1 MGGER
6 REQHLEGTW
15 CAPKGLPEEGKEAE
29 AGGGSL
35 SVSLGLP
42 EKPSGIRFSRICLL
56 QRGESLGYPQTICG
70 EFETVDRKAPVLLLP
85 IGMQDLG
92 FRWPLLS
99 WM

>member
-6 REQHLEGTW
+6 LGRDLVCSDELARGGEG
-15 CAPKGLPEEGKEAE
+15 EEG
-29 AGGGSL
+29 SL
-35 SVSLGLP
+35 GVSLGLP

-70 EFETVDRKAPVLLLP
+70 EFETVHRKAPVLLLP

>member
-6 REQHLEGTW
+6 LGRDLVCSDGLARGGEG
-15 CAPKGLPEEGKEAE
+15 E
-29 AGGGSL
+29 GGSL
-35 SVSLGLP
+35 GVSLGLP